1 MAEIITYE
9 TIRAAHRAEKEDKL
23 QKLPAGFFSAV
34 RQWIEHKSG
43 RRDTQS
49 MLEVESAKKILEEL
63 VNRREKKIVL
73 AALHT
78 VRGNLPPDGLT
89 LEEQKFFDSMI
100 LNLKNFKDDVQQQMW
115 SYDKFVEEKISE
127 ARKLVEDLPRRE
139 EEKVKSVPQIME
151 KENGLNENISAT
163 HNREISE
170 IASEK
175 LDAQPPAAPE
185 IPKEIPRPELRKI
198 KLLMDLPQFV
208 GADLNYYGPFAIGQT
223 TEVPPEVAGLLSMR
237 GAAEVVA

>member
-9 TIRAAHRAEKEDKL
+9 TIRAAHRAEKEEKL

-34 RQWIEHKSG
+34 RQWIEHKSS

-78 VRGNLPPDGLT
+78 VRGNIPPDGLT
-89 LEEQKFFDSMI
+89 LEEQKFFDQMI
-100 LNLKNFKDDVQQQMW
+100 LNLKTFKDEVQQQMW

-139 EEKVKSVPQIME
+139 EEKVKSISGNME
-151 KENGLNENISAT
+151 NENGLNENISAT

-175 LDAQPPAAPE
+175 LDAQPAAPE
-185 IPKEIPRPELRKI
+185 FPKEIPKPELRKI

-208 GADLNYYGPFAIGQT
+208 GADLNYYGPFAVGQT

>member
-9 TIRAAHRAEKEDKL
+9 TIRAAHRAEKEEKL

-34 RQWIEHKSG
+34 RQWIEHKSS
-43 RRDTQS
+43 RRDTTS
-49 MLEVESAKKILEEL
+49 MLEVEAAKKILEEL

-78 VRGNLPPDGLT
+78 VRGNLPPEGLT

-100 LNLKNFKDDVQQQMW
+100 LSLKNFKDEVQQQMW

-127 ARKLVEDLPRRE
+127 ARKLVEE
-139 EEKVKSVPQIME
+139 VKSSSQIME
-151 KENGLNENISAT
+151 APKIETSEKNGLSENISAT
-163 HNREISE
+163 HNGEIPE
-170 IASEK
+170 IISEK

-185 IPKEIPRPELRKI
+185 LPKEIPKPDLRKI

-208 GADLNYYGPFAIGQT
+208 GGDLNYYGPFANGQT
-223 TEVPPEVAGLLSMR
+223 AEVPPEVAGLLSMR
-237 GAAEVVA
+237 GAAEVIA

>member
-1 MAEIITYE
+1 
-9 TIRAAHRAEKEDKL
+9 
-23 QKLPAGFFSAV
+23 
-34 RQWIEHKSG
+34 
-43 RRDTQS
+43 

-78 VRGNLPPDGLT
+78 VRGNIPPDGLT
-89 LEEQKFFDSMI
+89 LEEQKFFDIMI
-100 LNLKNFKDDVQQQMW
+100 LSLKNFKNEIQQQMW

-127 ARKLVEDLPRRE
+127 ARKLVEE
-139 EEKVKSVPQIME
+139 VKNSNQIME
-151 KENGLNENISAT
+151 APKIETSEKNGSNENISAT

-185 IPKEIPRPELRKI
+185 IPKEIPKPDFRKI

-208 GADLNYYGPFAIGQT
+208 GADLNYYGPFANGQT
-223 TEVPPEVAGLLSMR
+223 AEVPPEVAGLLSMR
-237 GAAEVVA
+237 GAAEVVV